1 MEGDGGGG
9 QSLSS
14 MHFKAEREAAAAT
27 TAQQQQQGEDA
38 PQEKKSPEKEIPQHP
53 SERYTRVRLPFI
65 LPSSLFF
72 LRALSLIRFT
82 TVSRSDGRCE
92 QDLHQD
98 VLQCL

>member
-27 TAQQQQQGEDA
+27 TAQQQQQQGEDA

-53 SERYTRVRLPFI
+53 SERYTRVRRSFI

-72 LRALSLIRFT
+72 FARALSHPLHYSQPLGW
-82 TVSRSDGRCE
+82 TV
-92 QDLHQD
+92 
-98 VLQCL
+98 